1 MLILPKSSSRNGS
14 FTAMVG
20 LSRVCPFSGS
30 FSLTLPCC
38 DSRRSQVTLKLTL
51 GWWKLGKIF
60 CFDFFTKFSVR
71 NFTKNIYSVLSVVSG
86 CNLLAPGPPQRGP
99 GMAGGATGATVPP
112 TAAEAAAFCFS
123 IVQSKV

>member
-38 DSRRSQVTLKLTL
+38 DSRRLQVTLKLTL

-86 CNLLAPGPPQRGP
+86 CNLLAPETREVRG
-99 GMAGGATGATVPP
+99 
-112 TAAEAAAFCFS
+112 
-123 IVQSKV
+123 